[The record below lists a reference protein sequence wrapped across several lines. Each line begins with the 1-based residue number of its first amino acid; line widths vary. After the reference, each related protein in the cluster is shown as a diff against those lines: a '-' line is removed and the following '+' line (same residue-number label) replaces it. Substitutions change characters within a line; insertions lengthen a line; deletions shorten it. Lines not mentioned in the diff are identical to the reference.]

1 MEFRLSS
8 EQELFKRTV
17 REWCEK
23 NLEPRAAEIDRQEQ
37 GIPDD
42 IIKGLAD
49 LGVLGICI
57 PEEYGGSM
65 IPGQQVTLA
74 NIAVQEIARADLSMS
89 VPVYILLNIGWG
101 FMITQHGTDELKKL
115 VLPKVASGEYFVG
128 ICTTEASG
136 GSDVAN
142 IKTHARQEDGNLII
156 NGEKLYISGVRE
168 TTEQRDG
175 GHITLFRTDPEA
187 GHRGFTFAYVPARS
201 EGITYHLL
209 DDIGRG
215 GLSTGGFRYKDVVIP
230 ESYVLGE
237 INRGFYLNM
246 EGFDFARTLV
256 SSACIG
262 AADKAHEISCEYVKQ
277 RVLFD
282 RPIAKFEGVS
292 FEIAED
298 ESKLAQLRMW
308 LQYTAWM
315 IDRFYDEP
323 GAFTHH
329 DITKAVSICK
339 MEAPH
344 LAHQIVKHSMMYHGA
359 FSFTNESPLGMAFRG
374 LMSYIVGAEG
384 ATNIQKLIIAR
395 EVIGPEAIPYR

>member
-23 NLEPRAAEIDRQEQ
+23 NLEPRSAEIDSSHQ

-65 IPGQQVTLA
+65 MPGQQATLA
-74 NIAVQEIARADLSMS
+74 NIAVQEIARADMSMS

-101 FMITQHGTDELKKL
+101 FLIARHGTDHLKEL
-115 VLPKVASGEYFVG
+115 VLPKIASGEYFVG

-142 IKTHARQEDGNLII
+142 IKTSARRENGNLIL

-175 GHITLFRTDPEA
+175 GHLTLFRTDPDA

-201 EGITYHLL
+201 EGITPHLL

-215 GLSTGGFRYKDVVIP
+215 GLSTGGFRYEDVVIP

-237 INRGFYLNM
+237 INRGFYINM

-256 SSACIG
+256 SAACVG
-262 AADKAHEISCEYVKQ
+262 AAEKAHEMTCAYVKE
-277 RVLFD
+277 RVLFG
-282 RPIAKFEGVS
+282 RPLAKFEGVS

-298 ESKLAQLRMW
+298 ESKLAQLHMW

-323 GAFTHH
+323 DSYTYH
-329 DITKAVSICK
+329 DISKAVSICK

-344 LAHQIVKHSMMYHGA
+344 LAHQIVKHSMMHHGA
-359 FSFTNESPLGMAFRG
+359 FSYTTESPLGMAFNG

>member
-23 NLEPRAAEIDRQEQ
+23 NLEPKAAEIDSSHQ

-49 LGVLGICI
+49 LGVLGISI

-65 IPGQQVTLA
+65 MPGQQATLA

-101 FMITQHGTDELKKL
+101 FLIARHGTEELKEL

-142 IKTHARQEDGNLII
+142 IKTSARRENGNLIL

-175 GHITLFRTDPEA
+175 GHLTLFRTDPDA

-201 EGITYHLL
+201 KGITAHLL

-215 GLSTGGFRYKDVVIP
+215 GLSTGGFRFENVVIP

-237 INRGFYLNM
+237 INRGFYINM

-256 SSACIG
+256 SAACVG
-262 AADKAHEISCEYVKQ
+262 AAEKAHEISCEYVKQ

-298 ESKLAQLRMW
+298 ASKLAQLQMW

-323 GAFTHH
+323 GSFTHH
-329 DITKAVSICK
+329 DVTKAVSICK

-359 FSFTNESPLGMAFRG
+359 FSYTNESPLGMAFRG

>member
-1 MEFRLSS
+1 MEFRLTS

-23 NLEPRAAEIDRQEQ
+23 NLEPRAAEIDSQHQ

-49 LGVLGICI
+49 LGVLGISI

-65 IPGQQVTLA
+65 MPGQQAVLA
-74 NIAVQEIARADLSMS
+74 NIAVHEISRADMSMS
-89 VPVYILLNIGWG
+89 VPVYVLLNIGWG
-101 FMITQHGTDELKKL
+101 FLIAKHGTDHLKELL
-115 VLPKVASGEYFVG
+115 LPKVASGEYFVG
-128 ICTTEASG
+128 ICTTEAGG
-136 GSDVAN
+136 GSDIAN
-142 IKTHARQEDGNLII
+142 IKTSARQEDGKLII
-156 NGEKLYISGVRE
+156 NGEKLYISGVSE

-175 GHITLFRTDPEA
+175 GHLTLFRTDPDA
-187 GHRGFTFAYVPARS
+187 GHKGFTFAYVPARS
-201 EGITYHLL
+201 KGVTPHLL

-215 GLSTGGFRYKDVVIP
+215 GLSTGGFRYKDVEIP

-237 INRGFYLNM
+237 INRGFYINM

-256 SSACIG
+256 SAACIG
-262 AADKAHEISCEYVKQ
+262 SAEKAHEMSVEYVKQ

-298 ESKLAQLRMW
+298 ESKLDQLKMW
-308 LQYTAWM
+308 MLYTSWM
-315 IDRFYDEP
+315 VDRFYEEP
-323 GAFTHH
+323 GSFTHH
-329 DITKAVSICK
+329 EVSKAVSICK

-359 FSFTNESPLGMAFRG
+359 FSFTTESPLGMAMRG

-395 EVIGPEAIPYR
+395 EVIGPEAVPYR